1 VICISEPGAS
11 LSLIWQIA
19 NLRGEAQ
26 AAGFKGDKPMTQCMR
41 ISAAVAAMGVALGAA
56 SCASPAATDTAATT
70 QAGRCINPTR
80 IQKQEIVSDREIRFV
95 MDTGDVW
102 VNTLKRECHGLKF
115 EGGFSWDVRGTQV
128 CADEQVITVLNA
140 GTTCMLGAFTK
151 APAAPA

>member
-1 VICISEPGAS
+1 
-11 LSLIWQIA
+11 
-19 NLRGEAQ
+19 
-26 AAGFKGDKPMTQCMR
+26 MTQRMR
-41 ISAAVAAMGVALGAA
+41 LSAVIAVIGIALGAA
-56 SCASPAATDTAATT
+56 SCASPAATDTAAKA
-70 QAGRCINPTR
+70 QSERCINPTR

-128 CADEQVITVLNA
+128 CSDEQIITVLNA
-140 GTTCMLGAFTK
+140 GTTCLLGDFTK